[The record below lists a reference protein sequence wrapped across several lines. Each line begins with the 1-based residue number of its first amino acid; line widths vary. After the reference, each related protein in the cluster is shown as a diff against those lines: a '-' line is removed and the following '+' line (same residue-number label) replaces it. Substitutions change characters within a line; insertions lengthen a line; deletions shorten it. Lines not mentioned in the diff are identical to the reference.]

1 MKAAIRDAWTQ
12 YAEENGFVRSLRPP
26 VTNAPAVN
34 KYHAIP
40 IHVDGVRF
48 ASKKEAAR
56 FLELQC
62 WQKAGQIADLEVH
75 PVYPLHVMELWRSGS
90 PIVVTTVGKFTAD
103 FQYTN
108 LQTGEIVVE
117 DVKSD
122 ATKTDAYKLRK
133 RLVEAIHG
141 ITITEV

>member
-1 MKAAIRDAWTQ
+1 MRDRSGWTA
-12 YAEENGFVRSLRPP
+12 YAERHGFVRSLQPP
-26 VTNAPAVN
+26 VSNATPEN

-103 FQYTN
+103 FQYLN
-108 LQTGEIVVE
+108 MQTGEIVVE
-117 DVKSD
+117 DVKSN
-122 ATKTDAYKLRK
+122 ATRTEAYRLRK

-141 ITITEV
+141 ITVTEV

>member
-1 MKAAIRDAWTQ
+1 MRDDGWTA
-12 YAEENGFVRSLRPP
+12 YAERNGFVRSLRPP
-26 VTNAPAVN
+26 VSNATPEN

-62 WQKAGQIADLEVH
+62 WQKAGQITDLEVH

-90 PIVVTTVGKFTAD
+90 PLVVTTVGKFTAD
-103 FQYTN
+103 FQYLN
-108 LQTGEIVVE
+108 MQTGEIVVE
-117 DVKSD
+117 DVKST
-122 ATKTDAYKLRK
+122 ATTTEAYRLRK
-133 RLVEAIHG
+133 KLAEAIHG
-141 ITITEV
+141 MTVTEV

>member
-1 MKAAIRDAWTQ
+1 MRDRQDWTA
-12 YAEENGFVRSLRPP
+12 YAEQNGFVRSLRPP
-26 VTNAPAVN
+26 VTNATPEN

-103 FQYTN
+103 FQYLN
-108 LQTGEIVVE
+108 MQTGEIVVE
-117 DVKSD
+117 DVKSN
-122 ATKTDAYKLRK
+122 ATRTEAYRLRK

-141 ITITEV
+141 ITVTEV

>member
-1 MKAAIRDAWTQ
+1 MRDRDGWTA
-12 YAEENGFVRSLRPP
+12 YAERHGFVRSLRPP
-26 VTNAPAVN
+26 VSNATPEN

-62 WQKAGQIADLEVH
+62 WQKAGQITDLEVH
-75 PVYPLHVMELWRSGS
+75 PTFPLHVMRLAYSEY
-90 PIVVTTVGKFTAD
+90 PIHVAYCGTYTAD

-108 LQTGEIVVE
+108 VQTGEIVVE
-117 DVKSD
+117 DVKSP
-122 ATKTDAYKLRK
+122 ATKTTAYKLRK
-133 RLVEAIHG
+133 VFVEAIHG
-141 ITITEV
+141 ITVTEV

>member
-1 MKAAIRDAWTQ
+1 MRDRDSWTA
-12 YAEENGFVRSLRPP
+12 YAEREGFLRSLRPP
-26 VTNAPAVN
+26 VSNATPEN

-62 WQKAGQIADLEVH
+62 WLKAGQIADLEVH

-103 FQYTN
+103 FQYCN

-117 DVKSD
+117 DVKSN
-122 ATKTDAYKLRK
+122 ATRTEAYRLRK

-141 ITITEV
+141 ITVMEV

>member
-1 MKAAIRDAWTQ
+1 MRDSDGWTA
-12 YAEENGFVRSLRPP
+12 YAERNGFVRSLRPP
-26 VTNAPAVN
+26 VSNATPAN

-103 FQYTN
+103 FRYLN
-108 LQTGEIVVE
+108 LHTGEWKIE
-117 DVKSD
+117 DVKAP
-122 ATKTDAYKLRK
+122 ATRTESYKLRK
-133 RLVEAIHG
+133 KIVEAVHG
-141 ITITEV
+141 VTIDEID

>member
-1 MKAAIRDAWTQ
+1 VRDRDGWTA
-12 YAEENGFVRSLRPP
+12 YAERNGFVRSLRPP
-26 VTNAPAVN
+26 VSNAMPEN

-103 FQYTN
+103 FQYTH
-108 LQTGEIVVE
+108 LGTGEIVVE

-122 ATKTDAYKLRK
+122 ATRTEAYRLRK
-133 RLVEAIHG
+133 KLVEAIHG
-141 ITITEV
+141 FTITEV

>member
-1 MKAAIRDAWTQ
+1 MRDRDGWTA
-12 YAEENGFVRSLRPP
+12 YAERHGFVRSLRPP
-26 VTNAPAVN
+26 VSNATPEN

-103 FQYTN
+103 FQYLN
-108 LQTGEIVVE
+108 MQTGEIVVE
-117 DVKSD
+117 DVKSN
-122 ATKTDAYKLRK
+122 ATRTEAYRLRK
-133 RLVEAIHG
+133 KLVEAIHG
-141 ITITEV
+141 ITVMEV

>member
-1 MKAAIRDAWTQ
+1 MRDRDGWTA
-12 YAEENGFVRSLRPP
+12 YAERNSFVRSLRPP
-26 VTNAPAVN
+26 VSNATPEN

-62 WQKAGQIADLEVH
+62 WQKAGQISDLEVH

-103 FQYTN
+103 FQYLN

-117 DVKSD
+117 DVKSN
-122 ATKTDAYKLRK
+122 ATRTEAYRLRK

-141 ITITEV
+141 ITVMEV

>member
-1 MKAAIRDAWTQ
+1 MRDRDGWTA
-12 YAEENGFVRSLRPP
+12 YAERNGFVRSLRPP
-26 VTNAPAVN
+26 VTNATPEN

-62 WQKAGQIADLEVH
+62 WQKAGQITDLEVH

-117 DVKSD
+117 DVKSN
-122 ATKTDAYKLRK
+122 ATKTEAYRLRK
-133 RLVEAIHG
+133 RLVESIHG